1 MIAPLITA
9 PGRRLE
15 AAWPLLSLIILVLL
29 VAGTTLWVNDP
40 EISQTVTEALIRL
53 VVVVGMYLFIG
64 NSGIISFGHIGFMAI
79 GAYAAAWQTCCPPL
93 KPMIMPGLPDFILH
107 RSLPFLPATVIAGT
121 LAALVAFLVGFFI
134 MRLSGVGASIAT
146 FAFLAIVEIIYSNW
160 DRVTAGT
167 GAVVGIPVV
176 VTVPIATCASI
187 AALIVAYGF
196 QVSSYGLSLRS
207 SRDDEVAARAAGVD
221 VFRQRLIALVLS
233 AFLVGY
239 GGALYSHFLG
249 ILSPDIFYLNLAF
262 VTLAM
267 LVVGGV
273 GSLAG
278 AVVGVLVVSATIEV
292 LRRLEVGM
300 DLNGMTIRL
309 PPGSQE
315 VLLGILMLLV
325 LIFRNRGLTS
335 SREISWPRR
344 PSLHGSIDKR
354 SVEQV

>member
-1 MIAPLITA
+1 MIAPLIA
-9 PGRRLE
+9 ALGRRME
-15 AAWPLLSLIILVLL
+15 PAWPLLSLIILVLL

-93 KPMIMPGLPDFILH
+93 KPTIMPGLPDFILH
-107 RSLPFLPATVIAGT
+107 RSVPFLPATLIAGT
-121 LAALVAFLVGFFI
+121 LTALVALVVGFFI

-146 FAFLAIVEIIYSNW
+146 FALLAIVEIVYSNW

-167 GAVVGIPVV
+167 GAVIGIPVV
-176 VTVPIATCASI
+176 VTVPVATCACL
-187 AALIVAYGF
+187 AALIIAYGF
-196 QVSSYGLSLRS
+196 QVSPCGLSLRS
-207 SRDDEVAARAAGVD
+207 SRDDEIAARAAGVD

-233 AFLVGY
+233 AFLVGF

-278 AVVGVLVVSATIEV
+278 AVVGVLVVSAAIEV

-300 DLNGMTIRL
+300 DVAGMTISL

-325 LIFRNRGLTS
+325 LVFRNRGLTG

-344 PSLHGSIDKR
+344 PSSYGLIDKGPVKQR
-354 SVEQV
+354 